1 MRASSRSASRLAS
14 SSARPALR
22 RSGAARDAGLALAWL
37 CAAGAPRPALAAP
50 DAETA
55 AFFRTTCASCHTIGG
70 GRLTGPD
77 LRNVLERRDRAWLSQ
92 FVPNPKA
99 TIDRGDAYAKQL
111 LAEARGVIMPSLPG
125 LSPDRVAKLLDLVEV
140 ESKLEKSQFA
150 GSPVDD
156 RPFTPEDVARGRTLF
171 FGTARLQNGGAP
183 CISCHSIPGTPVLGG
198 GALGPDLTKVF
209 ERLQGRAALTA
220 WLQSP
225 ATPTMQAV
233 FRRSPLDPAEVRP
246 LVALF
251 QDAAQQPGASDPAG
265 TRFSFAAFGLGGTG
279 FLLLLFGFLW
289 RKRFRAVRS
298 PLVHETAAWGES

>member
-1 MRASSRSASRLAS
+1 VSLRSR
-14 SSARPALR
+14 
-22 RSGAARDAGLALAWL
+22 AARGAGCALAAL
-37 CAAGAPRPALAAP
+37 CTVAVPLPACAAP

-55 AFFRTTCASCHTIGG
+55 AFFRTNCASCHTIGG

-92 FVPNPKA
+92 FIPNPKA

-111 LAEARGVIMPSLPG
+111 LVDARGVLMPALPG
-125 LSPDRVAKLLDLVEV
+125 LTPDRVTKLLDLVEA
-140 ESKLEKSQFA
+140 ESKLEKSAFA

-156 RPFTPEDVARGRTLF
+156 RPFTPEDVAQGRDLF
-171 FGTARLQNGGAP
+171 VGTARLQNGGAP

-198 GALGPDLTKVF
+198 GALGPDLAKVF

-220 WLQSP
+220 WLQAP

-233 FRRSPLDPAEVRP
+233 FRRAPLDPAEVRP

-251 QDAAQQPGASDPAG
+251 QDASLQPGTGDPAG
-265 TRFSFAAFGLGGTG
+265 ARFSFAAFGLGGTG
-279 FLLLLFGFLW
+279 LLLLLFGFLW

-298 PLVHETAAWGES
+298 PLVHETVTWGES